1 MTQTTAAVY
10 ENGVLRPVQP
20 LALAEGETVQLT
32 VTTPAPRPSDDDWK
46 AGFDRLLA
54 LARSRADR
62 YPPGFRAD
70 VSREGMY
77 EGCGE

>member
-20 LALAEGETVQLT
+20 
-32 VTTPAPRPSDDDWK
+32 
-46 AGFDRLLA
+46 LA